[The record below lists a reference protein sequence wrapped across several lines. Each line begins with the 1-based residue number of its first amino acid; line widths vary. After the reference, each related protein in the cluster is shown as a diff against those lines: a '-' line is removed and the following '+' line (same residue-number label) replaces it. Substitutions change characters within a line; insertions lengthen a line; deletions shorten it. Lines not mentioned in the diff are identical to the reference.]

1 LPIKGVLHPL
11 SWQELT
17 MSIPRLVKE
26 YQAPGCFTLREA
38 ESVLGPRKAR
48 EHVKYLLKRGQVV
61 VVRRGLYALVPERTG
76 AVPDRYVIAG
86 KAYPDGWLSHHTAME
101 LLGVAQTAFA
111 AEVYVT
117 VPVRAAPFAFRG
129 VGFHPVVTGWRTQ
142 GTGLLS
148 SVKRGGGEVRVS
160 GRELTLVQCLDRLG
174 YAGGLGEVLDSVE
187 AFSGLDWDRLESLL
201 GPGGP
206 YSKAALNAKVGFV
219 VERNAPRWRPPEG
232 FLERLERRTGRGVTY
247 LGTSRGRGGRWVP
260 RWRVVVPGTLLGA

>member
-1 LPIKGVLHPL
+1 
-11 SWQELT
+11 
-17 MSIPRLVKE
+17 
-26 YQAPGCFTLREA
+26 
-38 ESVLGPRKAR
+38 
-48 EHVKYLLKRGQVV
+48 
-61 VVRRGLYALVPERTG
+61 
-76 AVPDRYVIAG
+76 
-86 KAYPDGWLSHHTAME
+86 ME

-206 YSKAALNAKVGFV
+206 YSKAALNARVGFV